1 MAAAVACSMRQV
13 NGAEVAQFLKTP
25 QNWYGIT
32 VTNNIIAN
40 NVAGWDG
47 GGVSM
52 QDAFKI
58 TFTNNTVASNDTT
71 ASAGVLFKTLGAI
84 DASSPPPGCLPT
96 PDPSQPQNPNC
107 MLPNAPHI
115 PQPAGLVTQQNT
127 PNMMSQL
134 PSGVVCPAG
143 FGYGN
148 AADTTSTR
156 TNGRCV
162 LVSLPRISN
171 DLFWQNRAFHVE
183 IVDQNGNPINGTS
196 TPNGQGNQSHQNIV
210 ALLPM
215 FTQNYTGQCV
225 TPPAGQELYWDLGVR
240 MDLLP
245 NQNGHALNFNT
256 ATVGA
261 GSYDTANGGSGV
273 TANLNDAGPIGLP
286 ASYSIFSDSLNAAN
300 VNPVGSVGNVAPSK
314 TPVIGQ
320 YCNGARVPPEQCAT
334 NQGANDPGMCK
345 GYFTPAGQSETVGV
359 APVFVFNGIQAS
371 ATVDEGN
378 NWINMTYGPLSLG
391 RPPVSAAGSTASAE
405 PTVGSAAVGIAQGA
419 YSIASDSAAVGA
431 GSAAAPGTPNHD
443 FYGQT
448 RSTSGVSI
456 GAVELAVPAPT
467 LTAISPNAGAQ
478 GTSVA
483 VTLTGTNF
491 TAGSNVVISGS
502 GINQFGATFTAT
514 SITTNFVI
522 AGNATLGARTVTVST
537 SGGTTA
543 PVTFTVVAKP
553 PAPTLTSITP
563 NTGTRGNT
571 VAVTLVGTNFSA
583 AGLAVNVSGSGVTA
597 TNVTYV
603 DATHVTANLVV
614 DANAS
619 LNNGGARN
627 VTVTTAGGTSGSR
640 TFTISNPPTATLT
653 SISPTSGTHG
663 TTVNVTFTGTNFTTA
678 GSSINISGTG
688 VTPTITSATPTQLVV
703 SFVITS
709 GAATGSRFVSVTTPR
724 NTTATKTFT
733 VN

>member
-1 MAAAVACSMRQV
+1 
-13 NGAEVAQFLKTP
+13 
-25 QNWYGIT
+25 
-32 VTNNIIAN
+32 
-40 NVAGWDG
+40 
-47 GGVSM
+47 
-52 QDAFKI
+52 
-58 TFTNNTVASNDTT
+58 
-71 ASAGVLFKTLGAI
+71 
-84 DASSPPPGCLPT
+84 
-96 PDPSQPQNPNC
+96 
-107 MLPNAPHI
+107 
-115 PQPAGLVTQQNT
+115 
-127 PNMMSQL
+127 
-134 PSGVVCPAG
+134 
-143 FGYGN
+143 
-148 AADTTSTR
+148 
-156 TNGRCV
+156 
-162 LVSLPRISN
+162 
-171 DLFWQNRAFHVE
+171 
-183 IVDQNGNPINGTS
+183 
-196 TPNGQGNQSHQNIV
+196 
-210 ALLPM
+210 
-215 FTQNYTGQCV
+215 
-225 TPPAGQELYWDLGVR
+225 

-245 NQNGHALNFNT
+245 NQNGHALKFDT

-261 GSYDTANGGSGV
+261 GSYDQANGGSGV
-273 TANLNDAGPIGLP
+273 TANLNDSGPIGLT

-300 VNPVGSVGNVAPSK
+300 VTTAPNAPTSVGNVVPSK

-320 YCNGARVPPEQCAT
+320 YCNGARIPPEQCAT
-334 NQGANDPGMCK
+334 GQGANDPGMCK

-378 NWINMTYGPLSLG
+378 NWINMTYGPLGLG
-391 RPPVSAAGSTASAE
+391 RPPVSAAGSTVSAE
-405 PTVGSAAVGIAQGA
+405 PTVASAAVGIAQGA
-419 YSIASDSAAVGA
+419 YSIASDSAAIGA
-431 GSAAAPGTPNHD
+431 GYAAAPGTPSHD

-448 RSTSGVSI
+448 RPATGVSI
-456 GAVELAVPAPT
+456 GAVELIPPAPT
-467 LTAISPNAGAQ
+467 LTGITPTAGVQ
-478 GTSVA
+478 GTTVA

-491 TAGSNVVISGS
+491 TAGSLITVSGG
-502 GINQFGATFTAT
+502 GINQFGAQYSAT

-522 AGNATLGARTVTVST
+522 AGNATLGARNVTVTT
-537 SGGTTA
+537 AGGVTA
-543 PVTFTVVAKP
+543 PVTFTIVVKP

-563 NTGTRGNT
+563 NTGSRGNT

-583 AGLAVNVSGSGVTA
+583 AGLAVNVSGTGVAA

-603 DATHVTANLVV
+603 DAAHVTANLVV

-688 VTPTITSATPTQLVV
+688 VTPTITSATPTQLVAT
-703 SFVITS
+703 FVITS

>member
-1 MAAAVACSMRQV
+1 M
-13 NGAEVAQFLKTP
+13 
-25 QNWYGIT
+25 
-32 VTNNIIAN
+32 
-40 NVAGWDG
+40 
-47 GGVSM
+47 
-52 QDAFKI
+52 
-58 TFTNNTVASNDTT
+58 
-71 ASAGVLFKTLGAI
+71 
-84 DASSPPPGCLPT
+84 
-96 PDPSQPQNPNC
+96 
-107 MLPNAPHI
+107 
-115 PQPAGLVTQQNT
+115 QNT
-127 PNMMSQL
+127 PNMMAQL

-143 FGYGN
+143 FGYGKIVN
-148 AADTTSTR
+148 GQETQLN
-156 TNGRCV
+156 NGRCV
-162 LVSLPRISN
+162 LVSLPQISN

-183 IVDQNGNPINGTS
+183 ILNAQGQPATQQQQQ
-196 TPNGQGNQSHQNIV
+196 TPNGAGLQSNQNIV
-210 ALLPM
+210 SLLPS
-215 FTQNYTGQCV
+215 FTQTYTGQCV
-225 TPPAGQELYWDLGVR
+225 PPQANQELYWDLGVR

-245 NQNGHALNFNT
+245 NQNGHVLVFNT

-261 GSYDTANGGSGV
+261 GSYAPGIGGGSGV

-286 ASYSIFSDSLNAAN
+286 ASYSIFSDALNAAN
-300 VNPVGSVGNVAPSK
+300 VNPVGSVGNVTPSK

-320 YCNGARVPPEQCAT
+320 YCNGARIPPEQCAT
-334 NQGANDPGMCK
+334 GQGANDPGMCK

-359 APVFVFNGIQAS
+359 SPVFVFNGIAAS

-378 NWINMTYGPLSLG
+378 NWINVTYGPLTLG
-391 RPPVSAAGSTASAE
+391 RPPATGSGSTASAE
-405 PTVGSAAVGIAQGA
+405 PTVASAAVGIAQGA
-419 YSIASDSAAVGA
+419 YSITADSAAVGA
-431 GSAAAPGTPNHD
+431 GNSAAPGTPNHD

-448 RSTSGVSI
+448 RPTSGVSI
-456 GAVELAVPAPT
+456 GAVELIPAAPT
-467 LTAISPNAGAQ
+467 LTAISPNVGVQ
-478 GTSVA
+478 GTTVV

-491 TAGSNVVISGS
+491 TAGSNVVITPST
-502 GINQFGATFTAT
+502 GITQFGATFSAT
-514 SITTNFVI
+514 SITTSFQI
-522 AGNATLGARTVTVST
+522 AGHAPTTARTVTVGT

-543 PVTFTVVAKP
+543 GVTFTVIAKP

-583 AGLAVNVSGSGVTA
+583 AGLGVTVSGTGVTA

-603 DATHVTANLVV
+603 DAAHVTANLVV

-688 VTPTITSATPTQLVV
+688 VTPTITSATPTQLVAT
-703 SFVITS
+703 FVITS